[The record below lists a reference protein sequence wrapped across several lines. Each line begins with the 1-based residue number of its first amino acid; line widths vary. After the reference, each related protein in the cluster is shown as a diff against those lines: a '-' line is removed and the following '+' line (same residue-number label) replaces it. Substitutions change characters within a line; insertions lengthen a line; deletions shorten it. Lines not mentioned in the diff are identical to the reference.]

1 MVDISG
7 ARPHAWR
14 IAIATVTLLT
24 LFLFFDPIG
33 FASSSMDSAVATWAP
48 GGTPGAVTHVV
59 MFQFKSDADP
69 AAVEAACAKMMSLRE
84 DCLAQN
90 SNYPYIKS
98 IAGGRDNSNEKLQ
111 VRPIPMASF
120 FRPSP
125 SGGSHGATHAFV
137 VEFASPDDRNYY
149 VEHDPAHQAF
159 KEEIAEIVEET
170 IVLDFANGKF

>member
-111 VRPIPMASF
+111 
-120 FRPSP
+120 
-125 SGGSHGATHAFV
+125 HGATHAFV